1 MISSCSILRS
11 SMLAVRKGAISSL
24 IGNSLTSCSYGG
36 TLISVFGK
44 EQGSCC
50 IILLLFVLMTIAL
63 LLMPLPGDCREL
75 CVVYGAG
82 KSLRRFYFFKSI
94 KEVIA

>member
-1 MISSCSILRS
+1 MISSYSILRS
-11 SMLAVRKGAISSL
+11 SMMTIHKGAILSL
-24 IGNSLTSCSYGG
+24 IGNSLTNCSYGS

-44 EQGSCC
+44 ERGSCC
-50 IILLLFVLMTIAL
+50 IILLLFALMTFAL
-63 LLMPLPGDCREL
+63 LLMLLPGDCQEL

-82 KSLRRFYFFKSI
+82 KSLRRFCFFKSI